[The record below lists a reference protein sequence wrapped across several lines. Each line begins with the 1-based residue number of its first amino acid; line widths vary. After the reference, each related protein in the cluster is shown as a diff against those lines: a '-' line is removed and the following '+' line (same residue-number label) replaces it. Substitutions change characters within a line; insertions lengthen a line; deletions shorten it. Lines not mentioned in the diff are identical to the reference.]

1 MPLDEVDGPISSG
14 QAAVSGLPSL
24 YENIDA
30 EVTTTMDAGQDT
42 DHLTVLHPESQ
53 TSSTID
59 SLSLCPLQQI
69 PAIDNRYEN
78 ARTCHGT
85 QPFQAILPASAS
97 EFQSTGENYTP
108 DQNGDTPQENSAV
121 EAVSYI
127 RVVSQVRMPDPYE
140 SLQSCTASD
149 PI

>member
-1 MPLDEVDGPISSG
+1 MPLDEVDGPNPSG
-14 QAAVSGLPSL
+14 QAADSSLPSL

-30 EVTTTMDAGQDT
+30 EVTTTVEAGQDT
-42 DHLTVLHPESQ
+42 DHLTALHPVSQ

-59 SLSLCPLQQI
+59 SLSLCPLQQL

-78 ARTCHGT
+78 ARTCRDT
-85 QPFQAILPASAS
+85 QPFQAILPAPAS
-97 EFQSTGENYTP
+97 EFPSTGGNYPP
-108 DQNGDTPQENSAV
+108 DQNCDTPQDNSAV
-121 EAVSYI
+121 VAVSYI
-127 RVVSQVRMPDPYE
+127 RVVSQVRIPAPYE